1 MTAKIPASTKNY
13 IFSHIFLTIIIMP
26 HEFCTRLRA
35 KIRRLGYAPHRADCI
50 LMFLVRS
57 MTVVCAVMDVLNVP
71 ERALWEPG
79 RRSKSPAAAP
89 LTVFPAAYGIHSLPP
104 A

>member
-1 MTAKIPASTKNY
+1 MTAKITASTANY
-13 IFSHIFLTIIIMP
+13 IFLHIFLTIIIMP
-26 HEFCTRLRA
+26 HEFCTRLAA
-35 KIRRLGYAPHRADCI
+35 KIRKLGYAPHRADCI

-71 ERALWEPG
+71 GRALWEPG

-89 LTVFPAAYGIHSLPP
+89 LFVLPAAFGIHRLPP
-104 A
+104 V